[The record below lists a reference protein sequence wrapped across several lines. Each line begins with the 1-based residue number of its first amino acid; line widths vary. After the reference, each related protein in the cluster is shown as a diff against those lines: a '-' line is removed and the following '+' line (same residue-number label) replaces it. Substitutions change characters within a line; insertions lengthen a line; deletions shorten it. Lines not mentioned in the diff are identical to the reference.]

1 MSKRFNVDWDA
12 IGLGER
18 NDCEIA
24 AEVGCTRYAVLQ
36 QRRKRGIA
44 SCDHRRA
51 LRKIDA
57 VVAACDSTR
66 KIMLSDCEAA
76 IAADKVQR
84 DADVD
89 ESSNRA

>member
-1 MSKRFNVDWDA
+1 MSKRFQVDWDN

-24 AEVGCTRYAVLQ
+24 AEVGCTRFAVLQ

-44 SCDHRRA
+44 ACSYRRQ
-51 LRKIDA
+51 LREVD
-57 VVAACDSTR
+57 
-66 KIMLSDCEAA
+66 AA
-76 IAADKVQR
+76 IAADKVAR
-84 DADVD
+84 DATVD

>member
-24 AEVGCTRYAVLQ
+24 DEVGCTRFAVLQ

-44 SCDHRRA
+44 SCDHRRQ
-51 LRKIDA
+51 LRE
-57 VVAACDSTR
+57 VES
-66 KIMLSDCEAA
+66 A
-76 IAADKVQR
+76 IVADKAER
-84 DADVD
+84 EA
-89 ESSNRA
+89 EK